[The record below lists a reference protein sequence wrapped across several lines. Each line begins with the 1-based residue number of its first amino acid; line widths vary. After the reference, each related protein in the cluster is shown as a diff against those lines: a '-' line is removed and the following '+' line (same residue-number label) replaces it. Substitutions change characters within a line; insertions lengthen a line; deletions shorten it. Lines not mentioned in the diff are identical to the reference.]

1 MCEAC
6 QTDSDCR
13 HPSCAA
19 NPSGCACSL
28 SGPAKCP
35 TCGHDCEPWWFGLGV
50 VEGPDWV
57 QNLLG
62 GAGTESPGFSEYPA
76 TRAQVLAA
84 AQGLLEDM
92 RSDEDVVIQEPGWLA
107 ARLPEGTYRDPGE
120 LFCALEPVL
129 HAPPV
134 PPAGWLAQ
142 LRTDAI
148 ATGTRL
154 SVPAGT
160 SAFLFGAQ
168 QQLLD
173 AFPTGE
179 HTITRAN
186 APLASALSRPAAPG
200 VARTVLRASIMSL
213 TAQEIDGRIRYSG
226 RTAAGA
232 VVVLQATTRVRLEDP
247 ARFAR
252 APPSKGL
259 SPQASLDT
267 LLTRIVEPALAKLD
281 ASTFD
286 GDHGAL
292 EAAVRAALTEAGW
305 GMRTLNI
312 EAAGPPSA
320 MAPIFRPGTP
330 GAPGPAGGI
339 PPEAMAHL
347 PPQVQAMMQAKMN
360 EAMAR
365 RANAPLGGGPG
376 PSGAGA
382 PRPPTPG
389 GLPHGLVAC
398 PACRGPNPVGLKVC
412 RFCGRPMPA

>member
-6 QTDSDCR
+6 QTDGDCR
-13 HPSCAA
+13 HPSCSV
-19 NPSGCACSL
+19 NPAGCACAL

-35 TCGHDCEPWWFGLGV
+35 TCGHDCEPWWFGLGI

-62 GAGTESPGFSEYPA
+62 GASTESPGFSEYPA
-76 TRAQVLAA
+76 TRSQLLAA
-84 AQGLLEDM
+84 AQGLLEDL
-92 RSDEDVVIQEPGWLA
+92 RSDEDVQVQEPGWLA

-129 HAPPV
+129 HARPV
-134 PPAGWLAQ
+134 PAGGWIAQ

-160 SAFLFGAQ
+160 NAFLVGAQ

-173 AFPTGE
+173 AFPSGE

-186 APLASALSRPAAPG
+186 APLASALSRAPAPG
-200 VARTVLRASIMSL
+200 VARTVLRASIVSL
-213 TAQEIDGRIRYSG
+213 TAQEIDGRVRYSG
-226 RTAAGA
+226 RTPSGA
-232 VVVLQATTRVRLEDP
+232 VVGLQATARVRLEDP

-252 APPSKGL
+252 SPASKGL
-259 SPQASLDT
+259 GNQASFDT
-267 LLTRIVEPALAKLD
+267 VMTRIVEPALAKLE
-281 ASTFD
+281 APTFD
-286 GDHGAL
+286 QDRGAL
-292 EAAVRAALTEAGW
+292 DAAVRAALSEAGW
-305 GMRTLNI
+305 GMRTLHI
-312 EAAGPPSA
+312 EAAGPPTA
-320 MAPIFRPGTP
+320 MAPPFRPGTP
-330 GAPGPAGGI
+330 GGPGAAGGI
-339 PPEAMAHL
+339 PPDVMAHL

-365 RANAPLGGGPG
+365 RASAPPG
-376 PSGAGA
+376 GA
-382 PRPPTPG
+382 PSPSSAVAARPPAPG
-389 GLPHGLVAC
+389 GTPPGLVAC

-412 RFCGRPMPA
+412 RFCGRPMPT